1 MPKLL
6 YDEVSTVTT
15 YVKRNGKGKG
25 LTKTQRVHYK
35 NGKGFKEVCY
45 KEAGKG
51 TRRSRKPL
59 TRSEMTCLRKCK
71 FKPYL
76 FRDCNED
83 CLHQL
88 K

>member
-1 MPKLL
+1 
-6 YDEVSTVTT
+6 
-15 YVKRNGKGKG
+15 
-25 LTKTQRVHYK
+25 
-35 NGKGFKEVCY
+35 VCY

-59 TRSEMTCLRKCK
+59 TRAEMSCLRKCK